1 MSRLPELT
9 PENMNTEQRRIYDS
23 IVGGKRTQGR
33 ASSLTTPSG
42 GLRGP
47 FNPWLHT
54 PKIGDA
60 AQAVGDLL
68 RFQGELPGALRELAI
83 LVVARHWRADY
94 EWFAHARIGL
104 NEGMSEQA
112 VDDIKHARCPADAS
126 DTERAVYEFSR
137 ELQEQHHL
145 SDTTY
150 DAARAL
156 LGDSQTAE
164 LVCLLGYYG
173 LVSMTLN
180 TFQVELPDG
189 ASVDWDD

>member
-1 MSRLPELT
+1 MSRIPELT
-9 PENMNTEQRRIYDS
+9 PATMNPEQRRMYDS
-23 IVGGKRTQGR
+23 IVGGKRMQGR
-33 ASSLTTPSG
+33 SASLTTEAG

-68 RFQGELPGALRELAI
+68 RFHGELPGTLRELAI
-83 LVVARHWRADY
+83 LVVARHWRSEY

-104 NEGMSEQA
+104 KEGMSAQA
-112 VDDIKHARCPADAS
+112 VADIKQERCPADAT
-126 DTERAVYEFSR
+126 DTERAVYTFSR
-137 ELQEQHHL
+137 ELLEQHHL
-145 SDTTY
+145 DDATY
-150 DAARAL
+150 SAVHQL
-156 LGDSQTAE
+156 IGDSQTAE

-180 TFQVELPDG
+180 TFQVALPDG
-189 ASVDWDD
+189 ESVDW